1 MERGIQ
7 YVSELAV
14 LEMMYVIKLHSN
26 TVSQDPD
33 EIICMRSMWR
43 VLQNV
48 YIIIYYVYTE
58 SPSYASTLAGVNWK
72 ENPRPKV
79 NEVANLFWQ

>member
-43 VLQNV
+43 VLQNAP
-48 YIIIYYVYTE
+48 
-58 SPSYASTLAGVNWK
+58 PSYASTLAGVNWK